1 MSESIYGTCK
11 VAEDDGGG
19 VLLLREVGKQIGIF
33 IVSVV
38 LIRAI
43 PIGVIIAGAVITR
56 IVPSCIP
63 EGFFDVGCRWV
74 LLVRGSGLSSGG
86 EAPELGYGD
95 FRGAPVASKHVQ
107 GGNMMVLSGGF
118 GFLS

>member
-1 MSESIYGTCK
+1 MTESIYGAHE

-19 VLLLREVGKQIGIF
+19 VLLLGEVGKWVGVFIIGI
-33 IVSVV
+33 V

-43 PIGVIIAGAVITR
+43 PIRVIIARAVIAW

-63 EGFFDVGCRWV
+63 ESFFDVGCRRV
-74 LLVRGSGLSSGG
+74 LLVRGSGQSSGG

-95 FRGAPVASKHVQ
+95 FRGAPVASKCIQ
-107 GGNMMVLSGGF
+107 GGNTTILSSDF
-118 GFLS
+118 GFLG